1 MKPIY
6 KLSDEFLAPLDRYKD
21 WVFSTPVQESL
32 GRLGIT
38 RAGPAPSPGREEE
51 LVSLESLL
59 KMDHDRHLGPP
70 VEQLGINLNYRG
82 NIERRSDSIEPAFF
96 AEIRAKNDELDDEL
110 QHALGAR
117 QCALKMYYPAN
128 GYIGWHTNW
137 DLPGCNIIFTYSPTG
152 NGYWRHIDPAG
163 SRTVVPNGEKLVH
176 IPDVKG
182 WHCKVGQFGRKD
194 ETDKLVW
201 HSAFARE
208 PRLTVSYV
216 IFERKIWEN
225 MVDELLEGH

>member
-1 MKPIY
+1 VNADHIIIIIIIIIIAIPDADNDTLCPKPT
-6 KLSDEFLAPLDRYKD
+6 A
-21 WVFSTPVQESL
+21 
-32 GRLGIT
+32 
-38 RAGPAPSPGREEE
+38 
-51 LVSLESLL
+51 
-59 KMDHDRHLGPP
+59 
-70 VEQLGINLNYRG
+70 
-82 NIERRSDSIEPAFF
+82 
-96 AEIRAKNDELDDEL
+96 
-110 QHALGAR
+110 
-117 QCALKMYYPAN
+117 PAN

>member
-6 KLSDEFLAPLDRYKD
+6 NLPAELLAPLDRYKN
-21 WVFSTPVQESL
+21 WVFAPTTQE
-32 GRLGIT
+32 RIRKVGIH
-38 RAGPAPSPGREEE
+38 RAGAAPAPGLEEE
-51 LVSLESLL
+51 LCSLERLL
-59 KMDHDRHLGPP
+59 AVDHDVHLGPP
-70 VEQLGINLNYRG
+70 TEQLGINLNYRG
-82 NIERRSDSIEPAFF
+82 NIERRSDTIDPAFF
-96 AEIRAKNDELDDEL
+96 AEIRARNDELDDEL

-137 DLPGCNIIFTYSPTG
+137 DLPGFNIIFTYSPTG

-163 SRTVVPNGEKLVH
+163 AATPRPDPAKLVH
-176 IPDVKG
+176 IPDVPG
-182 WHCKVGQFGRKD
+182 WHCKVGQFGQKT

-216 IFERKIWEN
+216 IFDRKIWED
-225 MVDELLEGH
+225 MVAELEGR